1 MNPIYKTF
9 ESLDWMTLVLFFSLV
24 VLALGK
30 YLFQNRFLNFMILPF
45 NNKYVVLYNKKGRLL
60 NWFHILLTLFQLINL
75 AFFLFL
81 AQKTFYSPLWEDPLA
96 NFALIFGVVLLF
108 QVIKMVLQLTQGF
121 VFNTQ
126 SLITDLLFNKTSYLN
141 HSSLIMFVANVIL
154 VYIFK
159 DAKVVIYLAL
169 ILILSINII
178 GLVKLMKNHQK
189 VIISHFFYFILYLC
203 TLEIAPLVIVGSYLK
218 D

>member
-9 ESLDWMTLVLFFSLV
+9 ESLDWMTLVLFFSLM

-60 NWFHILLTLFQLINL
+60 NWFHILLTLFQLINF

-81 AQKTFYSPLWEDPLA
+81 VQNIFYNPLWEDPLA
-96 NFALIFGVVLLF
+96 DFALIFGVVLLF
-108 QVIKMVLQLTQGF
+108 QIVKMLLQLTQGF